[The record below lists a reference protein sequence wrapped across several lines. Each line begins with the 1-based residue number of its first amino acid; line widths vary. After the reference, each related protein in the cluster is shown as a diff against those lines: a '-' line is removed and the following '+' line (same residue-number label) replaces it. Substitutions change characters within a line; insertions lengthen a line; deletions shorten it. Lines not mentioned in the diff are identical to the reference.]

1 MMSGIQW
8 LPELIMF
15 MFTFQF
21 TADFVKQSSTVNPM
35 KKLEIV
41 TS

>member
-8 LPELIMF
+8 LPDLISF

-21 TADFVKQSSTVNPM
+21 KADFVKQSSAMSPM
-35 KKLEIV
+35 KNLEIV
-41 TS
+41 NS

>member
-1 MMSGIQW
+1 MMSGILW
-8 LPELIMF
+8 LPDFITF
-15 MFTFQF
+15 MFTFEF

>member
-8 LPELIMF
+8 IPDLKTF
-15 MFTFQF
+15 MFTFQLK
-21 TADFVKQSSTVNPM
+21 ADFVKQSSTVNPM